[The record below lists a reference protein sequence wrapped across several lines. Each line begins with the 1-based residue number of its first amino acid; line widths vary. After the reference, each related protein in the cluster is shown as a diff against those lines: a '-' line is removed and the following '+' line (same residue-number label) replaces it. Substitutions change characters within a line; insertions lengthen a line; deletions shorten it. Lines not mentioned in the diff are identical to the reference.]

1 MARSLLS
8 SVSLPKLERK
18 GKCLLKLKIEQKFTG
33 LYGRTIIVL
42 VSGVFGKPINTQNFS
57 SGDIVSISE
66 NSVPPSQ
73 LETSKDLIT
82 GTVTKVAQQSVSIAI
97 ENDIETLDQDLND
110 NSLYKIIKLSNN
122 ITHKRIKNA
131 LVSLKEASMNER
143 SSKLADVLFL
153 NREPE
158 QAQNAAGFDE
168 MKFFNKR
175 LDESQ
180 KDAVK
185 FTFQQKELA
194 IIHGPPGTGYN
205 YIRLFQQVIYFSFLI
220 KPLLFFLGKTTTLV
234 EIIKQNCLKYK
245 QKVLCCAPSN
255 IAVDNLVERLSGS
268 EEGFG
273 RIKMIRLGH
282 PARLLESIQEYS
294 LDSVLSRSD
303 QYNLANDIK
312 GYLIRLFD
320 SIRLFR

>member
-220 KPLLFFLGKTTTLV
+220 KPLLFFFR
-234 EIIKQNCLKYK
+234 QNNN
-245 QKVLCCAPSN
+245 S
-255 IAVDNLVERLSGS
+255 S
-268 EEGFG
+268 
-273 RIKMIRLGH
+273 
-282 PARLLESIQEYS
+282 
-294 LDSVLSRSD
+294 
-303 QYNLANDIK
+303 
-312 GYLIRLFD
+312 
-320 SIRLFR
+320 